1 VGSYG
6 SRADNDLLRMVDEFS
21 SRIHFVHLRQVMR
34 EADGSF
40 YEAEHLHGS
49 SDIVGVISAV
59 LKEEARRRKQN
70 RLDTRFRCVPIT
82 GTCWLMTSDGR

>member
-1 VGSYG
+1 
-6 SRADNDLLRMVDEFS
+6 MVDEFS

-40 YEAEHLHGS
+40 YEAEHLRGS
-49 SDIVGVISAV
+49 SDMVGVISAV

-70 RLDTRFRCVPIT
+70 RFGSARFPCVPIT
-82 GTCWLMTSDGR
+82 GTCWLMTSDER

>member
-1 VGSYG
+1 
-6 SRADNDLLRMVDEFS
+6 
-21 SRIHFVHLRQVMR
+21 MR
-34 EADGSF
+34 PTASL

-70 RLDTRFRCVPIT
+70 RLDSEIPMRLDH
-82 GTCWLMTSDGR
+82 GHLLASDIGQEGESGLLAGRQS